1 MDSKYDKEKVI
12 DCMFD
17 PDTSEI
23 LAELENEGKEL
34 SYLMETLKK
43 SENEIRDKLSYLI
56 EHSFVNEEKNNN
68 KIIFSADAEKLAKLV
83 EEDRNFTDVE
93 DGLAKM
99 DSYLNWACVFFYFEL
114 NKRQFLLS
122 QLIQQLGDK
131 IQ

>member
-1 MDSKYDKEKVI
+1 
-12 DCMFD
+12 MFD

-43 SENEIRDKLSYLI
+43 SENEIRDKLSYLL
-56 EHSFVNEEKNNN
+56 EHSFVNEDKSDN

-99 DSYLNWACVFFYFEL
+99 DSYLN
-114 NKRQFLLS
+114 
-122 QLIQQLGDK
+122 
-131 IQ
+131 